1 MESLLVISAP
11 SGLPIYSARGLSQ
24 SLEPI
29 EQSNQQGRTVNG
41 ALVDLSLAQ
50 FRKYKSS
57 ITCNDMRSPVIGGV
71 WPGQTVTVECVAE
84 LNFYTSGGSAE
95 RNVVSGSSRTEGPLT
110 YYRPQLVMR
119 VTGFTV
125 QHDEYRAAVSWTLQL
140 EEL

>member
-1 MESLLVISAP
+1 MESLLSISTP

-84 LNFYTSGGSAE
+84 LNYYTSGGSAE
-95 RNVVSGSSRTEGPLT
+95 RSVVSGSSRTEGPLT

-119 VTGFTV
+119 VTGFNV
-125 QHDEYRAAVSWTLQL
+125 QHDEYRAVVSWTLQL
-140 EEL
+140 EEI

>member
-1 MESLLVISAP
+1 MESLLSISTP
-11 SGLPIYSARGLSQ
+11 SGLPIYSARGISQ

-84 LNFYTSGGSAE
+84 LNYYTSGGSAG
-95 RNVVSGSSRTEGPLT
+95 RTIVGGSSRTEGPLT
-110 YYRPQLVMR
+110 YYRPRLVMC
-119 VTGFTV
+119 VTGFNV

-140 EEL
+140 EEV